1 MFIQVVIRLIL
12 YTDQY
17 ISRSGTTNGGGSS
30 YSSDAAEDEGGEGR
44 NSSTGD
50 DRTSGGSGGLDI
62 VHGIDNTVSILWV
75 DIKTIKLKRYIKF
88 VL

>member
-50 DRTSGGSGGLDI
+50 GRTSGGSGGLDI
-62 VHGIDNTVSILWV
+62 VHGIDNTVSIFWV
-75 DIKTIKLKRYIKF
+75 DIKTIKLKRG
-88 VL
+88 VCV